1 MACWVRLN
9 PNITAVLLSLP
20 DLARGTEVRPEINT
34 WVRKD
39 QLIAVVKN
47 IFGDIVKKYYAP
59 EDGTILPMPCALAC
73 RTAL

>member
-1 MACWVRLN
+1 M
-9 PNITAVLLSLP
+9 
-20 DLARGTEVRPEINT
+20 RPEINT

-59 EDGTILPMPCALAC
+59 EDGTILPAPLAMLCALAC